1 MTGHFETE
9 SSTESL
15 NDSPPQLYIYR
26 SNETVDDKE
35 TQTKIK
41 TGKFTSFTWIRV
53 MDTYPI
59 SRGQIIFYVPKYLAT
74 EWLQF
79 FNPI

>member
-1 MTGHFETE
+1 
-9 SSTESL
+9 
-15 NDSPPQLYIYR
+15 
-26 SNETVDDKE
+26 
-35 TQTKIK
+35 
-41 TGKFTSFTWIRV
+41 